1 MKQQRDQEKFVVG
14 LTGGIGSGK
23 STVAEMF
30 AALGVNV
37 VDADTLAREVVEPDQ
52 PALRSI
58 AAHFGANILQ
68 TDGSLDR
75 AALRKIIFSK
85 REHKDWLESLLHPLI
100 NNLLLTRIKESR
112 SAYCILESPLL
123 LETEQHKLVNRVL
136 VIDVQEETQ
145 LSRAALRDD
154 SDETVIRNI
163 IESQISRKE
172 RIQIADDIIDN
183 EQSLGQLQSKVEA
196 LHKHY
201 LILADTQ

>member
-1 MKQQRDQEKFVVG
+1 
-14 LTGGIGSGK
+14 
-23 STVAEMF
+23 
-30 AALGVNV
+30 
-37 VDADTLAREVVEPDQ
+37 
-52 PALRSI
+52 
-58 AAHFGANILQ
+58 
-68 TDGSLDR
+68 
-75 AALRKIIFSK
+75 
-85 REHKDWLESLLHPLI
+85 
-100 NNLLLTRIKESR
+100 
-112 SAYCILESPLL
+112 
-123 LETEQHKLVNRVL
+123 VL